1 MTKNLLFD
9 LGGVL
14 IDLDVQRSLN
24 AMHALTDGQH
34 AVTQVTADGLLGGH
48 DSELINLYQTGDIT
62 TDHFIGTILKS
73 CKEGTTRAQVEEAW
87 FAMLLGIKDS
97 KRELLN
103 RLKEKGY
110 GIYILS
116 NINELHVEWVLEHC
130 PELQKADGLFFSNE
144 MHLSKPDP
152 RCYSRVLEQT
162 GIRADETL
170 YIDDL
175 RPNIEAGIRA
185 GFRCM
190 HVTDDTW
197 IVTVAK
203 ELL

>member
-1 MTKNLLFD
+1 MIRNLLFD

-62 TDHFIGTILKS
+62 TDEFVGTILRS
-73 CKEGTTRAQVEEAW
+73 CKKGTTRAEVEAAW
-87 FAMLLGIKDS
+87 FAMLLGIKEE
-97 KRELLN
+97 KKQLLKQ
-103 RLKEKGY
+103 LKDKGY
-110 GIYILS
+110 GIYVLS
-116 NINELHVEWVLEHC
+116 NINELHVDWTMEHC
-130 PELQKADGLFFSNE
+130 PELKMADGLFFSNE

-152 RCYSRVLEQT
+152 RCYSHVLEAA
-162 GIRADETL
+162 GIRAEETL

-175 RPNIEAGIRA
+175 MPNIKAGQEAGFVCLHA
-185 GFRCM
+185 
-190 HVTDDTW
+190 TDDSWTEK
-197 IVTVAK
+197 VAK

>member
-62 TDHFIGTILKS
+62 TDEFVGTILRS
-73 CKEGTTRAQVEEAW
+73 CRKGTTRAEVEKAW
-87 FAMLLGIKDS
+87 FAMLLGIRES
-97 KRELLN
+97 KRELLK
-103 RLKEKGY
+103 RLKERGY

-116 NINELHVEWVLEHC
+116 NINELHVEWTLEHC
-130 PELQKADGLFFSNE
+130 PELQSADGLFFSNE
-144 MHLSKPDP
+144 IHLSKPDP
-152 RCYSRVLEQT
+152 RCYSHVLEKT
-162 GIRADETL
+162 GIKAAETL

-175 RPNIEAGIRA
+175 RPNIEAGVRA

-190 HVTDDTW
+190 HATDDKWTDL
-197 IVTVAK
+197 VAE